1 MTDSDDRGY
10 LQMMS
15 LGLYEDFNASW
26 NFQPSVFTG
35 LNAFAE
41 NSYRLTYGIRVASGP
56 SDV

>member
-1 MTDSDDRGY
+1 
-10 LQMMS
+10 MMS

-41 NSYRLTYGIRVASGP
+41 NLAKTESEFQLVLGVFEILKCL
-56 SDV
+56 